1 MIESIVITLLFVL
14 ALAYLGNLVRKQFS
28 TKNTAGCAKGCGA
41 CGNID
46 FKKIDQ
52 QIAVKEKKQLEEVQL

>member
-14 ALAYLGNLVRKQFS
+14 ALAYLGNLVWKQFS
-28 TKNTAGCAKGCGA
+28 TKNKAGCAKGCGA

-46 FKKIDQ
+46 FEKIEQ
-52 QIAVKEKKQLEEVQL
+52 QIASKKKKELEQV

>member
-28 TKNTAGCAKGCGA
+28 TKNTGGCAKGCGA
-41 CGNID
+41 CGNLD
-46 FKKIDQ
+46 FQKIEQ
-52 QIAVKEKKQLEEVQL
+52 QIAAKEKKQLEEVPL